1 MSKKK
6 KLLII
11 VGTLLAV
18 VVIAVLAV
26 LIINPHEHFWMYW
39 EVVKEATCTSEG
51 LQIAPC
57 AVCGKEIDSQVIPI
71 THSWEEATCYE
82 SKTCKICNTKE
93 GSALGH
99 NWIGAT
105 CARPKYCSRC
115 GLEEGTVNDNHNYSY
130 GRCTVCY
137 ESMELNIIL
146 PKAPLTIERY
156 SDLFKFTKFD
166 YSYEFTSNNKFK
178 LWLWFDGEVV
188 LGDGP
193 FFYYINI
200 YDSDGYLVESVPCMI
215 EGLRKGDKVRDQRE
229 YIGSGFDSSETY
241 TIVIVGY

>member
-11 VGTLLAV
+11 VGAALAV

-71 THSWEEATCYE
+71 THSWKEATCYE
-82 SKTCKICNTKE
+82 AKTCKICNAKE
-93 GSALGH
+93 GTALGH
-99 NWIGAT
+99 RWIDAT

-146 PKAPLTIERY
+146 PKAPLTIEWL
-156 SDLFKFTKFD
+156 STLFKFTKFD

-178 LWLWFDGEVV
+178 LWVWFDGEAV
-188 LGDGP
+188 LGGSGFGFD
-193 FFYYINI
+193 INI
-200 YDSDGYLVESVPCMI
+200 YDSEGYRVESAAGWI
-215 EGLRKGDKVRDQRE
+215 SGLTQGDKVRDQWE

>member
-26 LIINPHEHFWMYW
+26 LIINPHEHIWIW
-39 EVVKEATCTSEG
+39 TVEKEANCTTEG
-51 LQIAPC
+51 LRVAICDKCP
-57 AVCGKEIDSQVIPI
+57 KILDTEPIPI
-71 THSWEEATCYE
+71 THSWKEATCYE
-82 SKTCKICNTKE
+82 AKTCKICNAKE
-93 GSALGH
+93 GTALGH
-99 NWIGAT
+99 RWIDAT

-137 ESMELNIIL
+137 ESIELNIIL
-146 PKAPLTIERY
+146 PKAPLTTEWY
-156 SDLFKFTKFD
+156 SNLFKFTKFD

-178 LWLWFDGEVV
+178 LWLWFDGEAVF
-188 LGDGP
+188 GD
-193 FFYYINI
+193 FFSYDINV
-200 YDSDGYLVESVPCMI
+200 YDSDGYLVESVPCLI
-215 EGLRKGDKVRDQRE
+215 DGLRQGDKVRDQWK

-241 TIVIVGY
+241 TIVIVER